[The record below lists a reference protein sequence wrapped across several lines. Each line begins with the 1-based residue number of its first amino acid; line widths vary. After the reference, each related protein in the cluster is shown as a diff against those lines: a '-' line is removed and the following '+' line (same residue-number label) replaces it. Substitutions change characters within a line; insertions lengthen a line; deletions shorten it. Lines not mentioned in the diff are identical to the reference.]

1 MAQTVDL
8 GYVVGPTGPKGDDA
22 TLPETAK
29 VDVYVT
35 CDQLGSDIAGT
46 EYYLLVDY
54 FQNRQLVTTRVDP
67 GSNTNLSV
75 DKGSLVVVTSMDPD
89 TDSVCVDPTYA
100 LEARTALGTKE
111 VTITS
116 GLYGNEAA
124 YKNGC
129 PTNFWVA
136 GTQMTIASRYLP
148 I

>member
-35 CDQLGSDIAGT
+35 CDQLGSDN
-46 EYYLLVDY
+46 YYLLVDY
-54 FQNRQLVTTRVDP
+54 FENRQLVTTRVDP

-75 DKGSLVVVTSMDPD
+75 DLGSVVVVTSMDPD
-89 TDSVCVDPTYA
+89 TDSVCVDPTYV
-100 LEARTALGTKE
+100 LEAWTTLGTKR

-116 GLYGNEAA
+116 GLYGNEAV

-136 GTQMTIASRYLP
+136 GTQMTIASSYLP
-148 I
+148 S